1 MTPPHPPPPL
11 TIPPPHSLPS
21 FSASSH
27 DRQTSGDD
35 FSPGAAS
42 GLPRSISTDSLNPGG
57 PSPSSSSPLS
67 SHHPPPEG
75 VEAWHSSTTPLVSAS
90 PVHGHLHPHHS
101 YHYHHPLHPP
111 TLESIAEQK
120 RADPRKP
127 PFTTPSSA
135 ASPDPSAS
143 LTGTAGTMPAMTTL
157 LRGSS
162 GRKEGQREGEEK
174 ESAPAPPSSIAP
186 STPFTQR
193 SQMSSVAYS
202 SPSYHPQPVGM
213 HPSPSHD
220 RSGGPLPPHS
230 LDRSHLTNHSPHTH
244 SHPSSLSP
252 SPPSQSSLTHT
263 HSSVVPHSHS
273 SVSSSSSSS
282 SDSSLDS
289 NKVRAAVEESPDA
302 KWARYPIKLGS
313 GTFKDVWLAIDTETG
328 KEVAWNVVDFRRVA
342 AKDQQRIRQETSLL
356 TQLRHPHIIEI
367 YDVWE
372 NAAQHNL
379 CFITQKS
386 SYTLKQHIAN
396 LHPAKV
402 KVIKKYCRQILS
414 ALAYLHSLTPPIIHR
429 DIKADNI
436 FIDGTTG
443 DIRIGDF
450 GLSISSSNPTSIVG
464 TPGFLSPEMFGESY
478 NELVDIW
485 SFGMCVASLHTSHS
499 LQSLRFAAA

>member
-1 MTPPHPPPPL
+1 MLDVGAP
-11 TIPPPHSLPS
+11 LPS
-21 FSASSH
+21 
-27 DRQTSGDD
+27 
-35 FSPGAAS
+35 
-42 GLPRSISTDSLNPGG
+42 I
-57 PSPSSSSPLS
+57 
-67 SHHPPPEG
+67 
-75 VEAWHSSTTPLVSAS
+75 
-90 PVHGHLHPHHS
+90 
-101 YHYHHPLHPP
+101 
-111 TLESIAEQK
+111 
-120 RADPRKP
+120 
-127 PFTTPSSA
+127 
-135 ASPDPSAS
+135 
-143 LTGTAGTMPAMTTL
+143 PAMIPVTAL
-157 LRGSS
+157 QRGSS

-174 ESAPAPPSSIAP
+174 QSPMSPAPPITHSA
-186 STPFTQR
+186 PFTQR
-193 SQMSSVAYS
+193 SPALNVAHA
-202 SPSYHPQPVGM
+202 SPSYHP
-213 HPSPSHD
+213 HPHHAVHPPPPRDD
-220 RSGGPLPPHS
+220 RSGHFP
-230 LDRSHLTNHSPHTH
+230 HLTNHSPHAH
-244 SHPSSLSP
+244 SHSQPSHP
-252 SPPSQSSLTHT
+252 HPPPT
-263 HSSVVPHSHS
+263 HSSVSHLHS
-273 SVSSSSSSS
+273 SVAAI
-282 SDSSLDS
+282 DSSLDGKS
-289 NKVRAAVEESPDA
+289 TVRAAVEESPDA
-302 KWARYPIKLGS
+302 KWARYPIKLGA

-342 AKDQQRIRQETSLL
+342 SKDQQRIRQETSLL

-372 NAAQHNL
+372 NPAQHTL

-485 SFGMCVASLHTSHS
+485 SFGMWSTHTHTHTTQLFRLSLLPTPSTD
-499 LQSLRFAAA
+499 LVVLLYLCA

>member
-1 MTPPHPPPPL
+1 M
-11 TIPPPHSLPS
+11 
-21 FSASSH
+21 
-27 DRQTSGDD
+27 
-35 FSPGAAS
+35 
-42 GLPRSISTDSLNPGG
+42 
-57 PSPSSSSPLS
+57 
-67 SHHPPPEG
+67 
-75 VEAWHSSTTPLVSAS
+75 
-90 PVHGHLHPHHS
+90 
-101 YHYHHPLHPP
+101 
-111 TLESIAEQK
+111 
-120 RADPRKP
+120 DPRKP
-127 PFTTPSSA
+127 PFTAPPSA
-135 ASPDPSAS
+135 ALPESTPPY
-143 LTGTAGTMPAMTTL
+143 TAGSALPGMTAL

-174 ESAPAPPSSIAP
+174 ESSPASHSIAP
-186 STPFTQR
+186 PTPFTQR
-193 SQMSSVAYS
+193 PQVGSVAYS

-213 HPSPSHD
+213 HISPSQD
-220 RSGGPLPPHS
+220 RGLPTSHS
-230 LDRSHLTNHSPHTH
+230 LDRSHLPSHSPHTH
-244 SHPSSLSP
+244 SHSSALPLPS
-252 SPPSQSSLTHT
+252 SQSSSPHT
-263 HSSVVPHSHS
+263 HSSVIPHLHS
-273 SVSSSSSSS
+273 STSSSPSSS
-282 SDSSLDS
+282 SDSSSLDS
-289 NKVRAAVEESPDA
+289 SAHKVRAAVEESPDA

-450 GLSISSSNPTSIVG
+450 GTTPSTTLHPALHHPPIHPSLSLRSADCPLPTLSLSSFVR
-464 TPGFLSPEMFGESY
+464 
-478 NELVDIW
+478 
-485 SFGMCVASLHTSHS
+485 SLHLFVQPHVYRGYPWLPVS
-499 LQSLRFAAA
+499 